1 MVEISKLI
9 KPLVVVKIVITLLAF
24 STITLGNSVESVK
37 VPDENAAALELM
49 TVKIQLM
56 QSRLETLYE
65 RFLRTPDAV
74 AILKVAE
81 QIQRDYRAAAA
92 EAFKAADVSPE
103 GYQLNLDDMIF
114 TPLVEGTAP

>member
-24 STITLGNSVESVK
+24 STISLGNNGESVK

-49 TVKIQLM
+49 TVKIQ
-56 QSRLETLYE
+56 
-65 RFLRTPDAV
+65 
-74 AILKVAE
+74 K
-81 QIQRDYRAAAA
+81 DYRAAVA
-92 EAFKAADVSPE
+92 EAFKAADVSTE